1 MKEGGNERETMS
13 GCDTGEAD
21 RGGGGYTVIAL
32 ATFVAFARKYAANC
46 LVKAR
51 TWPVHVEADVACC
64 ERDALRLAASR
75 RGTRHGKAAP
85 ADLLHRVA
93 AVQRAHV
100 NPAKSGKRRDEKWS
114 DGVLSASAMSTLGQ
128 HKSLRTSSRAK
139 AARPTCARRPA
150 LKPGWQQTRQQHWTQ
165 PC

>member
-1 MKEGGNERETMS
+1 MS
-13 GCDTGEAD
+13 GCDTGETD
-21 RGGGGYTVIAL
+21 GGGGYTAIAL
-32 ATFVAFARKYAANC
+32 ATFVAFAHKYAANC

-128 HKSLRTSSRAK
+128 HKVVTHQQSSESSAPDLRS
-139 AARPTCARRPA
+139 
-150 LKPGWQQTRQQHWTQ
+150 
-165 PC
+165 